1 MENKKSNRKRLET
14 NNQRKYAKRRKSLR
28 TILRSTDKYRKMQK
42 AIKKAQKEK
51 TGISKYGLLK
61 LLHKTKNFIGVFAED
76 QLRNLSITSF
86 PSFLVVNLDSS
97 YMRGSHWIA
106 LRISSESIEIFDP
119 LGFQILNWPRIPC
132 HLLQFLQRWSSHR
145 QTSLCPV
152 IQSKKSVLCGYF
164 CLFFILCRQFMS
176 FQRILSHFKI
186 RKCNDNRLIKF
197 FLY

>member
-14 NNQRKYAKRRKSLR
+14 NNQRKYPKHRKSVR
-28 TILRSTDKYRKMQK
+28 TILRSTNKYRKMQK

-51 TGISKYGLLK
+51 AGISKYGLLK
-61 LLHKTKNFIGVFAED
+61 LLHKAKNFIGVFAED

-86 PSFLVVNLDSS
+86 PSNLVVNLDSS

-132 HLLQFLQRWSSHR
+132 HR

-164 CLFFILCRQFMS
+164 CIIFILCRQFMS

-186 RKCNDNRLIKF
+186 RKCNDNRLIKL
-197 FLY
+197 FL

>member
-1 MENKKSNRKRLET
+1 MENEKSNWEGKIDRKTGRKRRT
-14 NNQRKYAKRRKSLR
+14 SIKS
-28 TILRSTDKYRKMQK
+28 ILRATCNYRKMQK

-86 PSFLVVNLDSS
+86 PSNLVVNLDSS

-119 LGFQILNWPRIPC
+119 LGFKILNWPRIPC
-132 HLLQFLQRWSSHR
+132 HLLKFLQRWSSYR
-145 QTSLCPV
+145 QTFLCPV

-164 CLFFILCRQFMS
+164 CIIFILCRQFMS

-186 RKCNDNRLIKF
+186 RKCNDNRLIKL
-197 FLY
+197 FL

>member
-1 MENKKSNRKRLET
+1 MENEKSNWKRKIDRKTGRKR
-14 NNQRKYAKRRKSLR
+14 RASIKS
-28 TILRSTDKYRKMQK
+28 ILRATCNYRKMQK

-164 CLFFILCRQFMS
+164 CIIFILCRQFMS

-186 RKCNDNRLIKF
+186 RKCNDNRLIKL
-197 FLY
+197 FL